1 MGVIEVNFQT
11 TKKMNRLGSGFD
23 LCTLTKKRI
32 IHWVAANK
40 EQRKTQLI
48 SLSINRCAALNHL
61 VVTQYFYLPF
71 FLSFFPNLTGLFL
84 SVFHLLHFA
93 LFSAMRPWMFFPPK
107 NVSCDFKKAA
117 AFWRV
122 FFFSNCL
129 PPRPTKL
136 RFTNEG
142 VLCSPRL
149 RILCTTGIGHKTFN
163 AEPARSSTPYD
174 VSREKCSTLTM
185 QKSSFEFVYL
195 ILGVGFFG
203 NLAYLNGGSRSNP
216 QGAYSHHS
224 IKRTVLLNTASF
236 LPCKH
241 WNHLKVS
248 KSRKQIMASWI
259 LSKNK
264 RNSLSWAP
272 SVLRIVSFVRFLE
285 ESRTLYLFLRF
296 TDL

>member
-1 MGVIEVNFQT
+1 
-11 TKKMNRLGSGFD
+11 MNRLGCSGFD

-48 SLSINRCAALNHL
+48 SLSINCCAALNHL

-71 FLSFFPNLTGLFL
+71 FLSVSLRFFPNLTGFFL

-136 RFTNEG
+136 RFYK
-142 VLCSPRL
+142 R
-149 RILCTTGIGHKTFN
+149 
-163 AEPARSSTPYD
+163 
-174 VSREKCSTLTM
+174 
-185 QKSSFEFVYL
+185 
-195 ILGVGFFG
+195 
-203 NLAYLNGGSRSNP
+203 GSLMFP
-216 QGAYSHHS
+216 PVEDPVHDW
-224 IKRTVLLNTASF
+224 
-236 LPCKH
+236 H
-241 WNHLKVS
+241 WTQN
-248 KSRKQIMASWI
+248 
-259 LSKNK
+259 
-264 RNSLSWAP
+264 
-272 SVLRIVSFVRFLE
+272 F
-285 ESRTLYLFLRF
+285 
-296 TDL
+296 

>member
-1 MGVIEVNFQT
+1 MKKILYVLPKLPIKPRVCCISTSTEIQTENKYQVPISWKSNKALNWGIKAQNWPAMGVIEVNFQT

-23 LCTLTKKRI
+23 LCTLTKKKD
-32 IHWVAANK
+32 HSLSCSQ
-40 EQRKTQLI
+40 QRAEENAVNFTFYQPLCSTKP
-48 SLSINRCAALNHL
+48 LSINTVLL
-61 VVTQYFYLPF
+61 SSFFSLF
-71 FLSFFPNLTGLFL
+71 FLSFL
-84 SVFHLLHFA
+84 SEFDRIFHLLHFA

-122 FFFSNCL
+122 FFSNCL

-174 VSREKCSTLTM
+174 VSREKCPTLMM

-195 ILGVGFFG
+195 ILGSDF
-203 NLAYLNGGSRSNP
+203 LA
-216 QGAYSHHS
+216 
-224 IKRTVLLNTASF
+224 
-236 LPCKH
+236 
-241 WNHLKVS
+241 
-248 KSRKQIMASWI
+248 I
-259 LSKNK
+259 LH
-264 RNSLSWAP
+264 
-272 SVLRIVSFVRFLE
+272 
-285 ESRTLYLFLRF
+285 T
-296 TDL
+296 

>member
-122 FFFSNCL
+122 FFFQTVCRQGLLSCDL
-129 PPRPTKL
+129 QTRESYVPPGWGSCARLALDTKL
-136 RFTNEG
+136 
-142 VLCSPRL
+142 
-149 RILCTTGIGHKTFN
+149 
-163 AEPARSSTPYD
+163 
-174 VSREKCSTLTM
+174 LT
-185 QKSSFEFVYL
+185 QSLHAPV
-195 ILGVGFFG
+195 
-203 NLAYLNGGSRSNP
+203 
-216 QGAYSHHS
+216 HHMTCPG
-224 IKRTVLLNTASF
+224 K
-236 LPCKH
+236 
-241 WNHLKVS
+241 
-248 KSRKQIMASWI
+248 
-259 LSKNK
+259 
-264 RNSLSWAP
+264 
-272 SVLRIVSFVRFLE
+272 SVLH
-285 ESRTLYLFLRF
+285 
-296 TDL
+296 

>member
-1 MGVIEVNFQT
+1 MKKILYLLPKLPIKPPVCCISTSTEIQTENKYQVPISWKSNKALNWGIKAQNWPAMGVIEVNFQT

-61 VVTQYFYLPF
+61 VLTQYFYLPF
-71 FLSFFPNLTGLFL
+71 FSLFFLSFL
-84 SVFHLLHFA
+84 SEFDRIFHLLHFA

-122 FFFSNCL
+122 FFSNCL

-174 VSREKCSTLTM
+174 VSREKCPTLMM

-195 ILGVGFFG
+195 ILGSDF
-203 NLAYLNGGSRSNP
+203 LA
-216 QGAYSHHS
+216 
-224 IKRTVLLNTASF
+224 
-236 LPCKH
+236 
-241 WNHLKVS
+241 
-248 KSRKQIMASWI
+248 I
-259 LSKNK
+259 LH
-264 RNSLSWAP
+264 
-272 SVLRIVSFVRFLE
+272 
-285 ESRTLYLFLRF
+285 T
-296 TDL
+296 

>member
-71 FLSFFPNLTGLFL
+71 FLSSFFRFFPNLTGF
-84 SVFHLLHFA
+84 FTCCTLHCF
-93 LFSAMRPWMFFPPK
+93 RPWGLVCFSRQKTYHVTLKRPPHF
-107 NVSCDFKKAA
+107 DE
-117 AFWRV
+117 

-174 VSREKCSTLTM
+174 VSREKCPTLMM

-195 ILGVGFFG
+195 ILGSDF
-203 NLAYLNGGSRSNP
+203 LA
-216 QGAYSHHS
+216 
-224 IKRTVLLNTASF
+224 
-236 LPCKH
+236 
-241 WNHLKVS
+241 
-248 KSRKQIMASWI
+248 I
-259 LSKNK
+259 LH
-264 RNSLSWAP
+264 
-272 SVLRIVSFVRFLE
+272 
-285 ESRTLYLFLRF
+285 T
-296 TDL
+296 